1 MMKTKNYLIKLLVLE
16 INMVHDSYDTAY
28 FDKDLLLFESERL
41 SKSTEV
47 NKKGIG

>member
-28 FDKDLLLFESERL
+28 FDKDLLLFESEATIVYD
-41 SKSTEV
+41 KF
-47 NKKGIG
+47 NN